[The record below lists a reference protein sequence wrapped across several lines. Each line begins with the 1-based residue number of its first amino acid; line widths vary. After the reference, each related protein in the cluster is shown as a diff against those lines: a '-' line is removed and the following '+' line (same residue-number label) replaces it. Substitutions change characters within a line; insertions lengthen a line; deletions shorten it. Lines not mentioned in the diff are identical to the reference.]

1 MYAWFVHGRF
11 YFAGEFIEN
20 VEQINIL
27 ELEFLYDISFD
38 ILPSIERTNL
48 MRMSVVV

>member
-1 MYAWFVHGRF
+1 VHRGF

-27 ELEFLYDISFD
+27 ELEFLHDISLD
-38 ILPSIERTNL
+38 ILPSIERIHL
-48 MRMSVVV
+48 MRMSIVV